1 MADDPAAPSS
11 INELTADIVA
21 AFVAANPLPAADL
34 ADLIR
39 KVHDALVTAS
49 SAPTE
54 AAVEDTA
61 PKITPA
67 MIRKSIT
74 PDALIS
80 FLDGKP
86 YKMLRRHLATHG
98 HTPQTYR
105 EHYRLPKNYPMVAQA
120 HSEMRSQLAKRI
132 GLGAHGKGGKPA
144 KAPPKARAKRGL

>member
-1 MADDPAAPSS
+1 MADDVAAPSS
-11 INELTADIVA
+11 VKELTADIVA

-39 KVHDALVTAS
+39 KVHDALMTAD
-49 SAPTE
+49 SAPTK
-54 AAVEDTA
+54 AAVEDPA

-105 EHYRLPKNYPMVAQA
+105 EHYGLPENYPMVAQV

-144 KAPPKARAKRGL
+144 KAPPKARAKRGV